1 MTSPKSVELKLP
13 MEIKRTARIRCGGRI
28 PTGAIASRYPV
39 KEEKVSTPVQRL
51 EHIRGMKRKDYKEV
65 SPEPKDYGGS
75 DYSDDRIPSS
85 WAATGRKDNDLYYRE
100 EVPKEK
106 TPEGPNGGGN
116 NDGSNNDGGDDGG
129 DDGDDDDGGDPG
141 DDDPFGIHL
150 MCCAACRHS
159 ISKLYASVDEC
170 FQAMEAMR
178 QRMKDLERVVED
190 DYKFLNRNVRK
201 LFGMV
206 GNMKGKWCNSC
217 GKYH

>member
-1 MTSPKSVELKLP
+1 
-13 MEIKRTARIRCGGRI
+13 
-28 PTGAIASRYPV
+28 
-39 KEEKVSTPVQRL
+39 
-51 EHIRGMKRKDYKEV
+51 
-65 SPEPKDYGGS
+65 
-75 DYSDDRIPSS
+75 
-85 WAATGRKDNDLYYRE
+85 LYIWE

-106 TPEGPNGGGN
+106 TPEGPNGG
-116 NDGSNNDGGDDGG
+116 SNDDGG
-129 DDGDDDDGGDPG
+129 DDNDDGDDGGDDGGDPG
-141 DDDPFGIHL
+141 DDDPFGIHP

-159 ISKLYASVDEC
+159 ILEVYASVDEC

-178 QRMKDLERVVED
+178 QRIEDLERVVED